1 MFDGAPRE
9 PLGLIG
15 YDAAQGGEGRSNL
28 IFPRNSR
35 VEYNRWTRRLLL
47 EKSRAIEGNFAFVT
61 RLRSKIGRCEV
72 GKGIFPYPVT
82 KDEEWNQL
90 NRARFDRWASN
101 PAVYAVDASIDM
113 WEDQRIA
120 AEQLGAGDGEHFEVK
135 TLRDGR
141 PMMQPLDPFEIESPW
156 GNWGVYEDGVRH
168 DEYLKPVGYSC
179 RTLPSPVQPYEFVW
193 KEIPATALIH
203 LFRRRRAKQFRGLP
217 PLYSSM
223 NDSNDA
229 MDTLALEKATA
240 KLHAAL
246 GVSKTVK
253 AVNKGMGLTGQIEKH
268 LRDHGHDGKDGPE
281 RQKLLEKFWQGGATI
296 ELDEGEELNLI
307 TSSRPSQPVIEGVK
321 FYCELVALSADLPLS
336 VVLTMAGLGGTPTR
350 AEMED
355 AQSTFEMGQ
364 DRIVWRHSQPVYTWN
379 TACAIEAGEI
389 RPCRDP
395 YWWATDWHGP
405 AKITCDYGR
414 TADANI
420 KLSRN
425 GMLSHPR
432 YFEERGQDADT
443 EMDKQIAF
451 LKRTRDKCEAA
462 EVPFELIFEPTP
474 GTILN
479 PTDLETPDPGTKP
492 APGADPSDPP
502 DPPAKN
508 KKEDE

>member
-1 MFDGAPRE
+1 MLGGPPRE

-61 RLRSKIGRCEV
+61 RLRSKIGRATV

-82 KDEEWNQL
+82 KDEEWNVL
-90 NRARFDRWASN
+90 ARELFDRWASN
-101 PAVYAVDASIDM
+101 PAVYSVDNSIDL

-120 AEQLGAGDGEHFEVK
+120 AEQLGAGDGEHFEVF
-135 TLRDGR
+135 TQRDGI

-156 GNWGVYEDGVRH
+156 GNWGEYEDGVRP
-168 DEYLKPVGYSC
+168 DAYLRPLSYSC
-179 RTLPSPVQPYEFVW
+179 RTLPSPVQPYTFTW
-193 KEIPATALIH
+193 TDIPAFAMIH

-246 GVSKTVK
+246 GVSKVTK
-253 AVNKGMGLTGQIEKH
+253 AINKGAGITTQLEKVFREH
-268 LRDHGHDGKDGPE
+268 GPE
-281 RQKLLEKFWQGGATI
+281 DPERRRLTEKFWQGAAII
-296 ELDEGEELNLI
+296 ELDEGESLDLI
-307 TSSRPSQPVIEGVK
+307 TSNRPSQPVIEGIK

-336 VVLTMAGLGGTPTR
+336 VVLTFAGLGGTPTR
-350 AEMED
+350 AELED

-364 DRIVWRHSQPVYTWN
+364 DRLVWRQSQPIYTRRM
-379 TACAIEAGEI
+379 AIAQETGEI
-389 RPCRDP
+389 RRCLDP
-395 YWWATDWHGP
+395 YWWAADWHGP

-432 YFEERGQDADT
+432 YFEERGQDADR

-462 EVPFELIFEPTP
+462 DVPFELIFEPTP

-479 PTDLETPDPGTKP
+479 PTDLETADPGTKP
-492 APGADPSDPP
+492 DPNADPDP
-502 DPPAKN
+502 DPEKPP
-508 KKEDE
+508 KKKDDE